1 MHPVSDEP
9 PVDAVPPIA
18 TADDQSDL
26 ARDSAPE
33 PDPVAPA
40 EPSVVTRVM
49 RRIVRRPVAWFH
61 APWTTERIV
70 RLMVTIVVVGGS
82 TWAATKVV
90 QPSLVLSNKTVGL
103 DAGRPDGGLLHIK
116 LKWTGFRASADERLS
131 LGMQPKHDAI
141 RKVQAILRHQP
152 GLAHATSATG
162 NELASATSASSASE
176 LGPPECRH
184 IRTGTGLAPATSDI
198 GRANG

>member
-1 MHPVSDEP
+1 
-9 PVDAVPPIA
+9 
-18 TADDQSDL
+18 
-26 ARDSAPE
+26 
-33 PDPVAPA
+33 
-40 EPSVVTRVM
+40 M
-49 RRIVRRPVAWFH
+49 R
-61 APWTTERIV
+61 
-70 RLMVTIVVVGGS
+70 
-82 TWAATKVV
+82 
-90 QPSLVLSNKTVGL
+90 SLVLSNKTVGL

-152 GLAHATSATG
+152 GLTHATSATG

-184 IRTGTGLAPATSDI
+184 IRTGTGLAPAISSTGTDFILPASGPGLSTTRSARRRTRTEQQPRLI
-198 GRANG
+198 GTLRAHLAHIRSKKTGFLQIPPYQV